1 MSPLV
6 VAGIGLLGGAG
17 ALLRFLVDGA
27 VATRLGRA
35 LPYGTLAV
43 NVSGSLALGVL
54 VGASVTG
61 DAARLAATGLI
72 GAFTTFST
80 WAFETHRLAE
90 DGQLRAGAINVLVS
104 LALGLLA
111 AWMGRYLGGML

>member
-17 ALLRFLVDGA
+17 AVLRLLVDGA

-35 LPYGTLAV
+35 LPYGTLVV
-43 NVSGSLALGVL
+43 NLSGSFALGVV
-54 VGASVTG
+54 VGAAVSG
-61 DAARLAATGLI
+61 DARRLAATGLI

-90 DGQLRAGAINVLVS
+90 DGQLWAGAINVLMS
-104 LALGLLA
+104 LTLGLLA
-111 AWMGRYLGGML
+111 AWVGRELGGLL

>member
-17 ALLRFLVDGA
+17 AVLRFLLDGT
-27 VATRLGRA
+27 VSTRFGRA

-54 VGASVTG
+54 VGASVAG
-61 DAARLAATGLI
+61 DASRLVATGLV

-80 WAFETHRLAE
+80 WTFETHRLAE

-111 AWMGRYLGGML
+111 AWVGRELGGLL